1 MQLHTP
7 SVIRFGPFELDPR
20 AGVLKKHGR
29 RVRLQE
35 QPLQIL
41 MALLERPGN
50 LVTRDELQR
59 RLWPD
64 GTFVGFDDGLNTAVM
79 RLRDALGDGADHPR
93 YIETLPRRGYR
104 FIAALAPLP
113 ESPTQSST
121 RGAVADSTAA
131 LRSNDGRA
139 AWIAGIVAVAFLAI
153 LAWQLRRGQP
163 QSLAPIHSI
172 AVLPLENLSNDSSQD
187 AFADA
192 MTDELITS
200 LAGISS
206 LRVISRGSGMQFR
219 HVKTPIPEIGRRLG
233 VDALIEGSVVRDGD
247 RVRVTAQL
255 IEAAADRHL
264 WADSYERD
272 LRDVLTLQREVAAAI
287 AGEIRANLTT
297 RERVRLTTSVPV
309 KPESYLAY
317 IKGRAYW
324 NQRTESALL
333 KGIDAFRQAADIDPN
348 DARVYAGLA
357 LCYTALGYGSYLP
370 PNVAFEEASA
380 AGRKALAIDPAF
392 AEAEAA
398 LGYVSLYYEWRFAE
412 ADRRFRHA
420 LDLDPASATAHDW
433 YSVYLTAMGRFD
445 EARTEI
451 RRAQE
456 LDPLSAAVATDVGF
470 GDYYAGRDEQAVATL
485 RSTLS
490 VTPNFPLAHLWLGRA
505 YEDQNR
511 FEDAIR
517 EFGETRKVLGDWPVA
532 LAAIGHVEGMA
543 GHRADAEAVLARL
556 SELARRQYVTEYGVA
571 LVHASLGDREAAFAW
586 LDRAVASRS
595 HWLVWLK
602 LDRRWNNIHD
612 DPRFAALLDRIG
624 VIQ

>member
-1 MQLHTP
+1 MQAHP
-7 SVIRFGPFELDPR
+7 NPVIRFGPFELEAR
-20 AGVLKKHGR
+20 AGELRKHGR

-41 MALLERPGN
+41 MALLERPGD
-50 LVTRDELQR
+50 LVTREELQH
-59 RLWPD
+59 RLWSD

-79 RLRDALGDGADHPR
+79 RLRDALGDGAESPR
-93 YIETLPRRGYR
+93 YVETLPRRGYR
-104 FIAALAPLP
+104 FIGALGPHPQPL
-113 ESPTQSST
+113 T
-121 RGAVADSTAA
+121 RPAGAESTAA
-131 LRSNDGRA
+131 PRATRPGRA
-139 AWIAGIVAVAFLAI
+139 TWTVGIIAAALLAV
-153 LAWQLRRGQP
+153 LAWQLRRDQP
-163 QSLAPIHSI
+163 GRLAPIRSI
-172 AVLPLENLSNDSSQD
+172 AVLPLENLSNDAGQD

-206 LRVISRGSGMQFR
+206 LHVISRGSVMQFR
-219 HVKTPIPEIGRRLG
+219 HAKTPLPEIGRRLR
-233 VDALIEGSVVRDGD
+233 VDALVEGSVVRDGD

-309 KPESYLAY
+309 HPESYLAY

-333 KGIDAFRQAADIDPN
+333 KGVDAFRQAADMDPN
-348 DARVYAGLA
+348 DAKAYAGLA
-357 LCYTALGYGSYLP
+357 LCYTALGYGSYLA
-370 PNVAFEEASA
+370 PNVAFEGASA
-380 AGRKALAIDPAF
+380 AARKALALDPAS
-392 AEAEAA
+392 AESEAA
-398 LGYVSLYYEWRFAE
+398 LGYVALYYDWHFED

-420 LDLDPASATAHDW
+420 LDLDPASVTAHDW

-445 EARTEI
+445 QARTEI
-451 RRAQE
+451 RRAQA
-456 LDPLSAAVATDVGF
+456 LDPLSTAVATDVGF
-470 GDYYAGRDEQAVATL
+470 GAYYAGRYEDAVTDL

-490 VTPNFPLAHLWLGRA
+490 ITPNFPLAHLWLGRA
-505 YEDQNR
+505 YEEQRR
-511 FEDAIR
+511 FEDAIQ
-517 EFGETRKVLGDWPVA
+517 EFGETRKVLGEWPVA
-532 LAAIGHVEGMA
+532 LAAVGHVDGVA
-543 GHRADAEAVLARL
+543 GRRADAEAVLVRL

-571 LVHASLGDREAAFAW
+571 LVHAGLGDREAAFAW
-586 LDRAVASRS
+586 LDRAVAARS

-602 LDRRWNNIHD
+602 LDPRWTTLRDDRR
-612 DPRFAALLDRIG
+612 FGALLDRIG
-624 VIQ
+624 FTH